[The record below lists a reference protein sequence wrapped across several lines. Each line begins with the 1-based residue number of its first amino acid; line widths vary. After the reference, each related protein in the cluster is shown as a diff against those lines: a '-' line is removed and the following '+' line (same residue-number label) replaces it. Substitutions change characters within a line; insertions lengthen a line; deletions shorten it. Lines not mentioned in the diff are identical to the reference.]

1 MPTENLPASGGSV
14 EIIEIGGIEYAVHTF
29 TSGGTFTVDSEI
41 EAEYLVVAGG
51 AGVFNDTGYSAGD
64 RTFSIKWRIKSR
76 DELAQ
81 VQRLLKLHRF
91 IRVATREGLF
101 DALPQS
107 VNDRGGEAS

>member
-1 MPTENLPASGGSV
+1 MIALTAIDFDPSGFVTLHELPTSTLSDIRRRSNRVPTL
-14 EIIEIGGIEYAVHTF
+14 
-29 TSGGTFTVDSEI
+29 D
-41 EAEYLVVAGG
+41 GG
-51 AGVFNDTGYSAGD
+51 AVFNDTGYSAGD

-107 VNDRGGEAS
+107 VNDSGGEGELILLVKTEY